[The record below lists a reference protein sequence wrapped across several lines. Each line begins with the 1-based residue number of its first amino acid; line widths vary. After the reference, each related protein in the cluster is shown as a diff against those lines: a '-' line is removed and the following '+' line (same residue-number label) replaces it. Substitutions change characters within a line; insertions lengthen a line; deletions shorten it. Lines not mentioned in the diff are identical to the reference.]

1 MKSWLL
7 NRLGEASTW
16 RGLVW
21 IITVSGVLLTPE
33 QTEAIVLFGMALAGV
48 LGVFCSDKPQ
58 TVNVVLP
65 PVDLV
70 SPTANRMRELQT
82 EFYSKVDGNGF
93 GDK

>member
-1 MKSWLL
+1 MKPWLL
-7 NRLGEASTW
+7 ARLREPSTW

-21 IITVSGVLLTPE
+21 ILTVSGVLLTQE
-33 QTEAIVLFGMALAGV
+33 QAEAIMLAGMTLAGL
-48 LGVFCSDKPQ
+48 LGVFLSDKPQ

-70 SPTANRMRELQT
+70 SSAAHRLRELPP
-82 EFYSKVDGNGF
+82 EFDPKVDGNGF